1 MDGGKITAPESLGL
15 LGMKERVE
23 QIGGRLEIQ
32 SEAGK
37 GTTVVARVPVSQ
49 SSSPQP
55 SEPSPKSP
63 KKRRQAGKTSKKTFK
78 GKESHRRKS

>member
-1 MDGGKITAPESLGL
+1 
-15 LGMKERVE
+15 MKERVE

-49 SSSPQP
+49 FPLPQP
-55 SEPSPKSP
+55 SRPSPKERGQARKIP
-63 KKRRQAGKTSKKTFK
+63 KEK
-78 GKESHRRKS
+78 GSHRRKS